1 MNNNSIAKLSL
12 ALIATMAL
20 TSTSVS
26 ADESAEMKALKQEV
40 KELREMM
47 QAFKASQAPSSAYTE
62 LKKSIKEDK
71 EQIAEL
77 KETTQ
82 ALIDE
87 TSDLKSGFNYT
98 TVDVTKSHSGMGAA
112 ASKVYYSKS
121 PLSIGGYGEMF
132 FESAQDTGGD
142 STTVDVYR
150 FVPYIGYKF
159 SDNIIL
165 NTEIEFEHGGVAN
178 DGGAATGGE
187 VIMEFMYLDFLVQE
201 NFNLRVGHMLM
212 PMGLINER
220 HEPTLFTTVQRPK
233 TSKYVLPTTWHESGV
248 MAYGDITEGLSYN
261 LGVVTSLDTGTNGKS
276 WIRDGRGGSFKN
288 KNAGVGVVARLDYTG
303 IDGLLFGASL
313 YADQSSSKNETS
325 TTIAD
330 IHVDYKVGAAR
341 IYGTYAEVS
350 RSNAATLAT
359 NAATEAKGGY
369 VNLSYDLMSF
379 TSSNKSLPVFVPYEE
394 VNPEA
399 ETANGTSTI
408 GGMRAVTVGVNYFP
422 HEQVVLKL
430 DHSISNAGNPLLS
443 DKATSASLG
452 FIF

>member
-1 MNNNSIAKLSL
+1 MKTNTITKLSL
-12 ALIATMAL
+12 ALITTMAL
-20 TSTSVS
+20 SSTTTANETSEI
-26 ADESAEMKALKQEV
+26 DALKQEI

-47 QAFKASQAPSSAYTE
+47 QSFKSNQTQSASYTE
-62 LKKSIKEDK
+62 LKKSIKQDK
-71 EQIAEL
+71 EEIAEL

-98 TVDVTKSHSGMGAA
+98 TVDTSKSHSGLASA

-132 FESAQDTGGD
+132 FESAKDTSGD

-178 DGGAATGGE
+178 DGGAAAGGE
-187 VIMEFMYLDFLVQE
+187 VKIEFMYLDFLINN
-201 NFNLRVGHMLM
+201 NFNLRVGNMLM

-220 HEPTLFTTVQRPK
+220 HEPTLFNTVQRPK
-233 TSKYVLPTTWHESGV
+233 TAKYILPTTWHESGV
-248 MAYGDITEGLSYN
+248 MAYGNITDDLSYN
-261 LGVVTSLDTGTNGKS
+261 LAVVTSLDTGINGKA

-288 KNAGVGVVARLDYTG
+288 TNAGVGVVARLDYTG
-303 IDGLLFGASL
+303 VEGLLIGSSL
-313 YADQSSSKNETS
+313 YMDQSSSKNETS

-330 IHVDYKVGAAR
+330 IHVDYKVGPAR
-341 IYGTYAEVS
+341 VYGTYAEVS
-350 RSNAATLAT
+350 RSNASVIAAD
-359 NAATEAKGGY
+359 AATKAKGGY
-369 VNLSYDLMSF
+369 IALSYDLMSF
-379 TSSNKSLPVFVPYEE
+379 TSSNKSLPLFVQYEN
-394 VNPEA
+394 VDPEA
-399 ETANGTSTI
+399 KKADGSATLDATKAITFGI
-408 GGMRAVTVGVNYFP
+408 NYFP

-430 DHSISNAGNPLLS
+430 DHTIANTGNPLLS